1 MCDHVHGTLVLKCSQ
16 ICNNSDHHNYAWHNM
31 TTGGLLSEETAA
43 QNAKLKE
50 YQEQMSTQYSVY
62 RFSPLISLLYSIGH
76 QSHDLPYHWR
86 HLATYTSLYKH
97 L

>member
-1 MCDHVHGTLVLKCSQ
+1 
-16 ICNNSDHHNYAWHNM
+16 M

-76 QSHDLPYHWR
+76 QSHDLPYH
-86 HLATYTSLYKH
+86 
-97 L
+97 